1 MCRDF
6 ECTGPER
13 AVLAAIVGA
22 PRAWA
27 GSSGLDETAVAA
39 LVAAGVVEPWAEDRR
54 GRAIAGGPYLTLT
67 PWGAW
72 ALGVELVEHLVV
84 ADGEAE
90 EVPRWQAVGRDPR
103 PVRLPRRACEYR
115 LAAPELVPDPR
126 PGPEQAVDDDGEPLT
141 LFGGVPVMVD
151 RRMGAGAKKAKAGGK
166 PKARRRKA
174 G

>member
-1 MCRDF
+1 MRTDF
-6 ECTGPER
+6 EWTDGQR
-13 AVLAAIVGA
+13 AVLASIIHA
-22 PRAWA
+22 PRAWTPA
-27 GSSGLDETAVAA
+27 AGLDGSAVAD
-39 LVAAGVVEPWAEDRR
+39 LVALGVVAPWSEDRK

-67 PWGAW
+67 PWGA
-72 ALGVELVEHLVV
+72 ALLGVEV
-84 ADGEAE
+84 AERWELEGGNAE
-90 EVPRWQAVGRDPR
+90 EVPHWAPAGLPER

-115 LAAPELVPDPR
+115 LAAPESVPDPR